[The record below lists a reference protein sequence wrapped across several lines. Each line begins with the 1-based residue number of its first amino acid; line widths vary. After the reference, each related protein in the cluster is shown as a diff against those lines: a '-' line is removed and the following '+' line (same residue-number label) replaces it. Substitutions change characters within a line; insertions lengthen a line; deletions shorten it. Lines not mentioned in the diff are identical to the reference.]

1 MAGQAEITAS
11 SGYMHKG
18 WGDEKRR
25 SFMVGKKLVTRRDFI
40 LTGSSMA
47 MGGLLGFPL
56 AGRSKAEKA
65 DKSRVVLIR
74 DENVLDEQQKLR
86 KDRLLSMLDEAVET
100 LFDRNDPRSAWRSL
114 VGPKDIVGVK
124 SNVWHYLPT
133 PRELEGAIFKRLMDS
148 GVKEENI
155 SFDDRGVRRNP
166 VFQHSTVLINVR
178 PMRTHHWAGLGTL
191 IKNYIMFVPSP
202 PMYHSNA
209 CENLGAIWKR
219 PEIEDK
225 TRLNILVMLTPQ
237 FHGIGPHHFR
247 RRYTWPYSGLIVSK
261 DPVAADGTGARIIQL
276 KRNAFFKEEKPIRPP
291 LRHIAAA
298 DKKFK
303 LGHSHPDMIE
313 LIKLGWDRDGFI

>member
-1 MAGQAEITAS
+1 
-11 SGYMHKG
+11 
-18 WGDEKRR
+18 
-25 SFMVGKKLVTRRDFI
+25 MVGKKLITRRDFM
-40 LTGSSMA
+40 LAGSSMA
-47 MGGLLGFPL
+47 MGGLLGLPL
-56 AGRSKAEKA
+56 AGSSKAEKA
-65 DKSRVVLIR
+65 EKSRVVLIR
-74 DENVLDEQQKLR
+74 DENVLDEQKKPR
-86 KDRLLSMLDEAVET
+86 KDRLLSMLDEAIKT
-100 LFDRNDPRSAWRSL
+100 LFDRNDPLSAWRTL

-133 PRELEGAIFKRLMDS
+133 PRELEVVILKRLMGS

-202 PMYHSNA
+202 PRYHSNA

-219 PEIEDK
+219 PEIEGK
-225 TRLNILVMLTPQ
+225 TRLNILVMLTPL

-247 RRYTWPYSGLIVSK
+247 RKYTWPYCGLIVSE
-261 DPVAADGTGARIIQL
+261 DPVAADATGARIIQI
-276 KRNAFFKEEKPIRPP
+276 KRNAFFMEKRPIRPP

-313 LIKLGWDRDGFI
+313 LIKLGWDRDVLI